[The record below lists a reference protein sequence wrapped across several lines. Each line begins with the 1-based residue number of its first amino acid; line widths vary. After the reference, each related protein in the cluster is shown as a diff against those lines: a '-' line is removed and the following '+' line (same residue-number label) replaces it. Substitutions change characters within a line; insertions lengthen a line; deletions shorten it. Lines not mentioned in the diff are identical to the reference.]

1 MYERSAI
8 ILERYF
14 NNILGL
20 EDEINLAVIYDDYT
34 NLINKTKK
42 YQEIVENED
51 SIINQFDQI
60 ANNIRRIQQEQ
71 REIYKTNIE
80 LEEQRTQVFNTLGE
94 EPADV
99 EKKIKKIEQIVTSN
113 NSKLEELR
121 EAFVKSLTEF
131 GDKQE
136 ERNKVSRTR
145 RKEEK
150 EHIQLIEKCNNDMNL
165 IDSKLIKRVKQF
177 INSENEELQNEII
190 NKMINNGKDE
200 KVPFNEKVMKS
211 AVSVKYPLEKRK
223 AECYIIAYE
232 RIKKLLLEISN
243 DDVKL
248 EKYIRALRDISI
260 KLNFLEAQNNY
271 IINFLDNERM
281 TAISGKKVHEK
292 LMSDTCINLE
302 RDMQQFENLYKLIL
316 EEISGQAT
324 IESYELLYNKEYLK
338 KIKEKEET
346 FQREIHSIKIN
357 SDAIINSNYWRVEEI
372 KNVYEVFQDEVSE
385 KFNKD
390 LSEFKLLDTEEQ
402 HYSEEKVQE
411 QEEKDDIFKTSFDTE
426 EDYLEEDDDY
436 YKKFENEDE
445 NDEYDYSSEDE
456 DENNTK
462 LNFEEDNEDKEEYYD
477 NNTEQYDE
485 DNEYGYYYEDDEED
499 DEYTEYE
506 DDELDYI
513 INKHLKNE
521 DNNKEEEEKKEK
533 IEEKSKKDNKRII

>member
-1 MYERSAI
+1 
-8 ILERYF
+8 
-14 NNILGL
+14 
-20 EDEINLAVIYDDYT
+20 
-34 NLINKTKK
+34 
-42 YQEIVENED
+42 
-51 SIINQFDQI
+51 
-60 ANNIRRIQQEQ
+60 
-71 REIYKTNIE
+71 
-80 LEEQRTQVFNTLGE
+80 
-94 EPADV
+94 
-99 EKKIKKIEQIVTSN
+99 
-113 NSKLEELR
+113 
-121 EAFVKSLTEF
+121 
-131 GDKQE
+131 
-136 ERNKVSRTR
+136 
-145 RKEEK
+145 
-150 EHIQLIEKCNNDMNL
+150 
-165 IDSKLIKRVKQF
+165 
-177 INSENEELQNEII
+177 
-190 NKMINNGKDE
+190 MINNGKDE